1 MPASL
6 GGGAERRAYGAG
18 EAARMCVG
26 WGEVVYVRDSV
37 DGEMCNVGVWTR
49 AQTAAGGARWQRAHV
64 RVSVAWSEPRAR
76 GLYAVAARLRTLG
89 SAGSGP
95 RGRGELARGR
105 ESRVESPDRSEAA
118 PGQVGSALA
127 GEGGDALAACSQR

>member
-1 MPASL
+1 M
-6 GGGAERRAYGAG
+6 
-18 EAARMCVG
+18 
-26 WGEVVYVRDSV
+26 RDGV
-37 DGEMCNVGVWTR
+37 DGEMCNVGAWTR
-49 AQTAAGGARWQRAHV
+49 APTAAGGARWQRAHV
-64 RVSVAWSEPRAR
+64 RVSVAWSEPRAL
-76 GLYAVAARLRTLG
+76 GLYAVAARVRPLG

-127 GEGGDALAACSQR
+127 GKGGDALPACNQR